1 MGIIGNNYESMY
13 EFLLDFCRVKSVVG
27 SPSGENEAA
36 EFMYGRLSRLDYF
49 KRKPKNIWFDTL
61 ESDPMGRKNFCA
73 FVEAGKKTPKTVVFI
88 GHIDVVSTDVCGE
101 FSELAFEPEKYTE
114 KMKDIDIP
122 QDVRADLNA
131 GGWLFGRGV
140 SDMKS
145 GLTVLTGIFAEMSEN
160 ASNLEC
166 NYLLLGLADEENN
179 GFGVHQAVKMMAG
192 MKKEYG
198 LDFICCI
205 DAEPTI
211 TSEKKD
217 IARVYLG
224 TIGCATPF
232 TLCIGKESHVGEYF
246 EGVNGALIASHLN
259 MLAEGDPD
267 TSDEWKGV
275 WYSPQTC
282 LKLQELR
289 QGYSV
294 TLPERVIL
302 CYNVLMVARTP
313 EEILAY
319 FAEKAE
325 TALNRAID
333 QVKDRRDRL
342 FEKGAVMLPEISYD
356 YEVMYYSKLID
367 IVEKVTGRKHED
379 IAAEVFSSLDPAS
392 DSQDRGIALINKYI
406 DLAGIDGLKVIIGFL
421 SPYCQSRVNDRQTPY
436 ELAMIKSVEQVK
448 EWFEKNYRKP
458 LAISEVYEGISDMSE
473 LGFQESREELDFL
486 TSNLVGYKTDINTP
500 FESMMELDIP
510 VINMGPIGKDAHK
523 MTERVYLPYA
533 FKVLPEQIKTFLNF
547 YLRNIE
553 E

>member
-1 MGIIGNNYESMY
+1 MYDFFIG
-13 EFLLDFCRVKSVVG
+13 LCRVKSIVG
-27 SPSGENEAA
+27 SPNGENAAA
-36 EFMYGRLSRLDYF
+36 EFIYDRLSGIDYF
-49 KRKPKNIWFDTL
+49 RKNPKNVWFDTL
-61 ESDPMGRKNFCA
+61 EGDPMGRKNICA
-73 FVEAGKKTPKTVVFI
+73 FVEAGKKTSKTVIFI
-88 GHIDVVSTDVCGE
+88 GHIDVVGTDVCGE

-114 KMKDIDIP
+114 KMRDVDIP
-122 QDVRADLNA
+122 QDARSDLNA

-140 SDMKS
+140 ADMKS
-145 GLTVLTGIFAEMSEN
+145 GLTVLTGIFTEMSEN
-160 ASNLEC
+160 ISNLEC

-179 GFGVHQAVKMMAG
+179 GFGVHQAIKMLAR
-192 MKKEYG
+192 MKSEQG
-198 LDFICCI
+198 LDFVCCI

-211 TSEKKD
+211 TSEEKD
-217 IARVYLG
+217 IARIYLG

-232 TLCIGKESHVGEYF
+232 ALCMGKESHVGEYF

-313 EEILAY
+313 DEILAY
-319 FAEKAE
+319 FEEKAKI
-325 TALNRAID
+325 ALDRAIA
-333 QVKDRRDRL
+333 QVKDRRNKL
-342 FEKGAVMLPEISYD
+342 FAKGAVMLPEISYD
-356 YEVMYYSKLID
+356 YEVMYYSELIGM
-367 IVEKVTGRKHED
+367 VEKVTGRNHED
-379 IAAEVFSSLDPAS
+379 IAREFFASLDPAS

-421 SPYCQSRVNDRQTPY
+421 SPYCQSRVNDRETPY
-436 ELAMIKSVEQVK
+436 ELAVLKATEQVK
-448 EWFEKNYRKP
+448 EWFEKTYEKP
-458 LAISEVYEGISDMSE
+458 LVVSEVYEGISDMSE
-473 LGFQESREELDFL
+473 FGFQESREELDFL

-523 MTERVYLPYA
+523 MTERVYLPYV
-533 FKVLPEQIKTFLNF
+533 FEVLPNQIKTFLNF
-547 YLRNIE
+547 YLQNLK
-553 E
+553 